1 MRKKMFSIKNL
12 IRAAWILYALTSIV
26 VWVPQIDRL
35 LTKDYDSISRHV
47 SLDDSWNIAINGENF
62 SDVSLDTFHFP
73 VVSTGDQIEME
84 RILPEE
90 WEFKEAVLRL
100 YIRHSAV
107 HIYIDDTLIYE
118 YGFDRMEA
126 HKTVGSGFQ
135 FVNFPDEYKGKT
147 IRIQLCVA
155 EDKIFTKLDSIR
167 LYPWENAYRV
177 IMTENRLPL
186 FFGGFLFIFGL
197 AVCIMT
203 IFAIVFS
210 KKYLRLLCISVFSL
224 CMGLWT
230 VCYYRVLLVYAIP
243 LYSISLMEYIAFY
256 MAPLPLLIYLRE
268 DVINLEK
275 KVFWIIYQVLFISY
289 IAAFG
294 IVMALHSFDIVHLVA
309 VLPYMVLFLGGC
321 LLFSFIVVIM
331 NFKGSKAA
339 NRLYLLGM
347 LIVVFCIG
355 YDLLE
360 YGSDRYYG
368 DSSFLAGKGVSS
380 IGMMTF
386 IFILF
391 LNFYME
397 MTQAMMQE
405 AERNSLIKSAYTDE
419 LTRLHNRRYCMEYM
433 HELEEKTAFDYTVI
447 CFDLNNLKTV
457 NDTCGHGKGDVLIKS
472 AADVLRE
479 TFGDYGVVARMGGD
493 EFICV
498 IPIADRE
505 KIGEMM
511 EQFQANVRGK
521 NRQMKDLHLSVACG
535 FAMGKESDKGIEKVY
550 QMADNRMYE
559 NKKEMKKK
567 RYIQYSEHM

>member
-35 LTKDYDSISRHV
+35 LTKDYDLISRHV

-309 VLPYMVLFLGGC
+309 VLPYMVLFLGGG

-567 RYIQYSEHM
+567 RYMQYSEHM

>member
-12 IRAAWILYALTSIV
+12 IRVAWILYALASIV

-35 LTKDYDSISRHV
+35 LTKDYDRISRHV

-62 SDVSLDTFHFP
+62 SDVSLDTFRFP
-73 VVSTGDQIEME
+73 VVSTGDEIVME

-90 WEFKEAVLRL
+90 WEFQAALRL

-118 YGFDRMEA
+118 YGSDRMEA

-135 FVNFPDEYKGKT
+135 FVNFPGEYKGKK

-155 EDKIFTKLDSIR
+155 ENKIFTKLDSIR

-177 IMTENRLPL
+177 LMTENRLPL

-203 IFAIVFS
+203 VFAIVFS

-268 DVINLEK
+268 DVINLEN
-275 KVFWIIYQVLFISY
+275 KVFWIIYRILRISY

-309 VLPYMVLFLGGC
+309 VLPYMVLFLGVC
-321 LLFSFIVVIM
+321 LLFSFIVVVM
-331 NFKGSKAA
+331 NFKGSKTA
-339 NRLYLLGM
+339 NRLYLMGM

-355 YDLLE
+355 YDLVG

-433 HELEEKTAFDYTVI
+433 HDLEEKEASDYTVI

-457 NDTCGHGKGDVLIKS
+457 NDTYGHGKGDVLIKN

-479 TFGDYGVVARMGGD
+479 TFGDHGVVARMGGD

-511 EQFQANVRGK
+511 EQFQANIRRK

-559 NKKEMKKK
+559 NKKEMKK
-567 RYIQYSEHM
+567 EAMHAV